1 MATPPKPL
9 SSSEFARLTG
19 LSATA
24 VGALIREG
32 KLKARKQGGK
42 WEIPQSQLTSKW
54 VKAAAPGTPAPRRVA
69 KTAAAPGRPQPATA
83 EARTTTPPTP
93 AVSTEPVEQSWSVPE
108 FSAMSYLTEK
118 GVTEWLKVGRLKGI
132 KAATGEWR
140 VLERNLHVPDI
151 RRLLR
156 K

>member
-9 SSSEFARLTG
+9 STGEFARLTG
-19 LSATA
+19 LSSTA

-42 WEIPQSQLTSKW
+42 WEIPQSQLASKW
-54 VKAAAPGTPAPRRVA
+54 VKAAAPRTLAPRAA
-69 KTAAAPGRPQPATA
+69 KPAAAPARPRPAEMPEGRIPSPAA
-83 EARTTTPPTP
+83 
-93 AVSTEPVEQSWSVPE
+93 EPVEQSWSVPE
-108 FSAMSYLTEK
+108 FAAMSYLTEK
-118 GVTEWLKVGRLKGI
+118 GVSEWLKMGRLKGI
-132 KAATGEWR
+132 KAASGEWR
-140 VLERNLHVPDI
+140 VLERNLQVPDI